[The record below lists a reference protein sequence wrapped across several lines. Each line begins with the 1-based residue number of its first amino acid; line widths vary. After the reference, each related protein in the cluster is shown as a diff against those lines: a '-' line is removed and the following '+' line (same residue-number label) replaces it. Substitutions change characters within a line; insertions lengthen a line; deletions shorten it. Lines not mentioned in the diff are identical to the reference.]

1 MIEIPLMPNAS
12 TSVIPIKDTVI
23 EDQQATR
30 NEDNLNLN
38 RYSPSPSSVNHL
50 YTRIGTGNDK
60 IRTVNT
66 PTTVT
71 QFTNISINGNDF
83 HTEINTCNSISQKYK
98 LIVQPKA
105 YRTHQKLEILFKN
118 IHLPIIVK

>member
-1 MIEIPLMPNAS
+1 MIEIPLMPKAS

-83 HTEINTCNSISQKYK
+83 HTEINTCNSISQNTRKILTIRIK
-98 LIVQPKA
+98 H
-105 YRTHQKLEILFKN
+105 YRSFSNKFIYQS
-118 IHLPIIVK
+118 